1 MINLLVEDL
10 SVYLQKKLK
19 EFSLETKK
27 SRRSV
32 KIFKYFLPTKRKET
46 EDDFPLI
53 IIRPFEGE
61 DSKQSDTTVK
71 FICGV
76 YSQDE
81 EGIYDLISL
90 MEKVRLALLEDYEIN
105 PKFRLEQT
113 ENKPLK
119 WEISEDQPYPQWL
132 GAITATFNVPIVQIK
147 AFKGDIY
154 GDSLYD
160 R

>member
-27 SRRSV
+27 GRRSV

-61 DSKQSDTTVK
+61 DSKQSDATVK

-90 MEKVRLALLEDYEIN
+90 MEKIRLALLEDYEIN

-147 AFKGDIY
+147 AFI
-154 GDSLYD
+154 
-160 R
+160 

>member
-1 MINLLVEDL
+1 MINLLVDDLKTYLEDKL
-10 SVYLQKKLK
+10 SQ
-19 EFSLETKK
+19 FSLETKK
-27 SRRSV
+27 GRKSAKV
-32 KIFKYFLPTKRKET
+32 VKYFLSSKRKET

-61 DSKQSDTTVK
+61 DGSQSDMTVK

-76 YSQDE
+76 YSIDD
-81 EGIYDLISL
+81 EGINDLISL
-90 MEKVRLALLEDYEIN
+90 IEKVRLVLLEDYEIN
-105 PKFRLEQT
+105 SKFRLEQT
-113 ENKPLK
+113 ENKSLK

-132 GAITATFNVPIVQIK
+132 GAITATFNVPKVQIK

>member
-1 MINLLVEDL
+1 MINLLVDDL
-10 SVYLQKKLK
+10 SVYLQKKLSQ
-19 EFSLETKK
+19 FSLETKK
-27 SRRSV
+27 GRKSV
-32 KIFKYFLPTKRKET
+32 KIVKYFLSAKRKET

-61 DSKQSDTTVK
+61 DAKQSDATVK
-71 FICGV
+71 LICGV
-76 YSQDE
+76 YSQDD

-105 PKFRLEQT
+105 SKFRLEQT
-113 ENKPLK
+113 EIKPLK

-132 GAITATFNVPIVQIK
+132 GAITATFNVPMVKMK

>member
-27 SRRSV
+27 GRRSI

-61 DSKQSDTTVK
+61 DSKQSDATVK

-147 AFKGDIY
+147 HLKEIY

>member
-27 SRRSV
+27 GRMSV

-61 DSKQSDTTVK
+61 DSKQSDATVK

-147 AFKGDIY
+147 AFKGDI
-154 GDSLYD
+154 L
-160 R
+160 

>member
-27 SRRSV
+27 GRRSI

-61 DSKQSDTTVK
+61 DSKQSDATVK

-147 AFKGDIY
+147 GDIY

>member
-27 SRRSV
+27 GRRAV

-61 DSKQSDTTVK
+61 DSKQSDATVK

-154 GDSLYD
+154 VT
-160 R
+160 

>member
-27 SRRSV
+27 GRRSV

-53 IIRPFEGE
+53 IIRPIEGE
-61 DSKQSDTTVK
+61 DSKQSDATVK

-76 YSQDE
+76 YSQDD

-147 AFKGDIY
+147 AFKGDI
-154 GDSLYD
+154 L
-160 R
+160 

>member
-27 SRRSV
+27 GRRSV

-61 DSKQSDTTVK
+61 DSKQSDATVK

-147 AFKGDIY
+147 AFKGDI
-154 GDSLYD
+154 L
-160 R
+160 

>member
-27 SRRSV
+27 GRRSV

-61 DSKQSDTTVK
+61 DSKQSDATVK

-90 MEKVRLALLEDYEIN
+90 VEKVRLALLEDYEID

-113 ENKPLK
+113 ENKNMLH
-119 WEISEDQPYPQWL
+119 
-132 GAITATFNVPIVQIK
+132 
-147 AFKGDIY
+147 
-154 GDSLYD
+154 
-160 R
+160 

>member
-27 SRRSV
+27 GRRSV

-61 DSKQSDTTVK
+61 DSKQSDATVK

-76 YSQDE
+76 YSQDD

-147 AFKGDIY
+147 AFKGDI
-154 GDSLYD
+154 L
-160 R
+160 

>member
-27 SRRSV
+27 GRRSV

-61 DSKQSDTTVK
+61 DSKQSDATVK

-105 PKFRLEQT
+105 PKFLLIFQNKQVTNLLGNLLPLFHLEYLLSYLILLPMSDTKLQ
-113 ENKPLK
+113 KP
-119 WEISEDQPYPQWL
+119 Y
-132 GAITATFNVPIVQIK
+132 
-147 AFKGDIY
+147 
-154 GDSLYD
+154 
-160 R
+160 

>member
-27 SRRSV
+27 GRRSV

-61 DSKQSDTTVK
+61 DSKQSDATVK

-147 AFKGDIY
+147 AFKGDF
-154 GDSLYD
+154 L
-160 R
+160 

>member
-27 SRRSV
+27 GRRSI

-61 DSKQSDTTVK
+61 DSKQSDATVK

-81 EGIYDLISL
+81 EGIHDLISL

-119 WEISEDQPYPQWL
+119 WEISEDQPYPQCL
-132 GAITATFNVPIVQIK
+132 GAITATINVPIVQIK
-147 AFKGDIY
+147 AFKGDI
-154 GDSLYD
+154 L
-160 R
+160 

>member
-27 SRRSV
+27 GRRSI
-32 KIFKYFLPTKRKET
+32 KIFKYFLPTKKKET

-61 DSKQSDTTVK
+61 DSKQSDATVK

>member
-27 SRRSV
+27 GRRSI

-61 DSKQSDTTVK
+61 DSKQSDATVK

-132 GAITATFNVPIVQIK
+132 GVITATFNVPIVQ
-147 AFKGDIY
+147 FKGDIY

>member
-27 SRRSV
+27 GRRSI

-61 DSKQSDTTVK
+61 DSKQSDATVK

-147 AFKGDIY
+147 AFKGDI
-154 GDSLYD
+154 L
-160 R
+160 

>member
-1 MINLLVEDL
+1 MINLLVDDL

-27 SRRSV
+27 GRKSV
-32 KIFKYFLPTKRKET
+32 KIFKYFLPSKRKET

-61 DSKQSDTTVK
+61 DAKQSDATVK
-71 FICGV
+71 LICGV
-76 YSQDE
+76 YSQDD
-81 EGIYDLISL
+81 EGIYDLVSL
-90 MEKVRLALLEDYEIN
+90 MEKVRLVLLEDYEIN
-105 PKFRLEQT
+105 SKFRLEQP
-113 ENKPLK
+113 EIKPLK

-132 GAITATFNVPIVQIK
+132 GAITVTFNVPMVQMK

-154 GDSLYD
+154 GNSL
-160 R
+160 